1 MEIKKSEK
9 ADLERG
15 KGTSILIGFV
25 MALAVLFVA
34 LEWTEREVED
44 NSDLYMARET
54 TITEEMV
61 PITLPEKKTV
71 PPPPA
76 AVAKADIIKI
86 VEDDADIEEDIMVS
100 TEDQVEWVD
109 LDEYDYV
116 EVEPEPEEE
125 EIFMVVEESPEFP
138 GGYEAYMQY
147 LKKNIKYPA
156 ICRENNIQG
165 RVIVSFV
172 VNKDGKIVDAEVVKG
187 VNPSLDKEALR
198 VISGMPKWKPGSQR
212 GKPVRVK
219 YTVPVNFRL
228 N

>member
-76 AVAKADIIKI
+76 AVSQADIIK
-86 VEDDADIEEDIMVS
+86 
-100 TEDQVEWVD
+100 
-109 LDEYDYV
+109 
-116 EVEPEPEEE
+116 
-125 EIFMVVEESPEFP
+125 
-138 GGYEAYMQY
+138 
-147 LKKNIKYPA
+147 
-156 ICRENNIQG
+156 
-165 RVIVSFV
+165 
-172 VNKDGKIVDAEVVKG
+172 
-187 VNPSLDKEALR
+187 
-198 VISGMPKWKPGSQR
+198 
-212 GKPVRVK
+212 
-219 YTVPVNFRL
+219 
-228 N
+228 